1 MLVSAPKFV
10 DQIVLYMYIS
20 YIHFLVILK
29 SLLTQVYERLKLTLE
44 LVKKEMMIS
53 KIQVKVTYIF
63 LLPLIFLMHLL
74 HFYLLLCCELWCVI
88 S

>member
-1 MLVSAPKFV
+1 MFVLAPKFV

-44 LVKKEMMIS
+44 LVKKEMVIS

-63 LLPLIFLMHLL
+63 LLPL
-74 HFYLLLCCELWCVI
+74 HF
-88 S
+88 